1 MALNCEQ
8 VKQLFHLYDETAQ
21 RLNDIKDDLN
31 KSIFHGR
38 EREESE
44 YHYAVFRN
52 MKNFIVSEINKVV
65 TESNY
70 QGFKEEDF
78 MVPSEKLEEEKKF
91 KQWERLAFEP
101 SSLPNPNFTGI
112 EKKGTI
118 SVEKRKDKEEYLKK
132 DEVICSNCGCKRGL
146 HRIPD
151 RKCPLVSELTKDT
164 FFSPM
169 LNHYTDCSIAEWE
182 KIINESKDFAV
193 HESSELNKKE
203 PPFPHYKSPDWNN
216 YMVAFEKERKA
227 ANKAGHM
234 TIKDEDFCFNCGHPF
249 RLHRKLGGVAG
260 RCPLYSENELKW
272 SDDTA
277 FFSILNFYSDSSA
290 LGSSAREEFEK
301 KRLAASNSVIAYETS
316 RNAEHEKAIT
326 ARYEKLKHALDDSF
340 GLIPPEEREE
350 SMNEKEAVKELEHET
365 QSA

>member
-8 VKQLFHLYDETAQ
+8 VKTLFHLYDETAQ
-21 RLNDIKDDLN
+21 RLNNIKDDLN

-38 EREESE
+38 EKEESE

-101 SSLPNPNFTGI
+101 KASPNPNFTI
-112 EKKGTI
+112 INKEGTI
-118 SVEKRKDKEEYLKK
+118 SVEKRSKE
-132 DEVICSNCGCKRGL
+132 
-146 HRIPD
+146 
-151 RKCPLVSELTKDT
+151 
-164 FFSPM
+164 
-169 LNHYTDCSIAEWE
+169 EWE

-193 HESSELNKKE
+193 YESSELNKKE

-216 YMVAFEKERKA
+216 YMVAFEKEREA

-234 TIKDEDFCFNCGHPF
+234 IIKDEDFCFNCGHPF
-249 RLHRKLGGVAG
+249 RLHRNHGGAVG
-260 RCPLYSENELKW
+260 KCPLYSENELKCADR
-272 SDDTA
+272 SA
-277 FFSILNFYSDSSA
+277 FFSIFNFYPDEDSA
-290 LGSSAREEFEK
+290 GEVFK
-301 KRLAASNSVIAYETS
+301 KKIEAAKKEVIAYETS
-316 RNAEHEKAIT
+316 RNAKHEKVIS

-340 GLIPPEEREE
+340 DSAPPEEREE
-350 SMNEKEAVKELEHET
+350 SMSKEVAKEFEYET